1 MHRPISFGRM
11 PAMEEGSRLVA
22 VSLESMSREPCI
34 GSDGRQAQSAVIC
47 GESSTSEL
55 SFTFQTGLLNAEQ
68 IERCE
73 ALRNHGFTVVEAPK
87 DWRYGYDPPDG
98 WQEVVI
104 QEAMKRGGTILQGS
118 RGKDAMSS
126 YDAELA
132 QAVLEAV
139 NRSFPKQ
146 LDMVQL
152 KHELHPEPS
161 DHALFTAID
170 ALLIDGLIEAPHIR
184 SGMSGKR
191 ELVSVAYVRIS
202 SEGRKYLKSQA
213 QPSASSSGPVIHG
226 DQINNYGQVGAIGR
240 YSQGVVNV
248 QGRWKEIERD
258 TDLHVLAI
266 ELERLRTEYRK
277 VASSRED
284 DKQVALLGNAAEEAE
299 KGIGGGLATILS
311 KAGTGVLKVAKD
323 IGTDVAAK
331 VIVELLKAG

>member
-1 MHRPISFGRM
+1 
-11 PAMEEGSRLVA
+11 MEEGSRLVA
-22 VSLESMSREPCI
+22 VSLESMSREPYI
-34 GSDGRQAQSAVIC
+34 GPDGRLAQRAVIC
-47 GESSTSEL
+47 GESSTSDL
-55 SFTFQTGLLNAEQ
+55 SFTFQTGLLNGEQ

-73 ALRNHGFTVVEAPK
+73 ALRKHGFTVVEAPK
-87 DWRYGYDPPDG
+87 DWRYGYGSPDG

-104 QEAMKRGGTILQGS
+104 QEAMKRVGTVLEGS

-146 LDMVQL
+146 LNMVQL

-170 ALLIDGLIEAPHIR
+170 ALLIDGLIEAPHVR

-191 ELVSVAYVRIS
+191 ELLSVAYVRIC
-202 SEGRKYLKSQA
+202 SEGRKYLKSQT
-213 QPSASSSGPVIHG
+213 QPLAPSTGPVFHG

-240 YSQGVVNV
+240 HSQGVVNV
-248 QGRWKEIERD
+248 QERWKGIEQD
-258 TDLHVLAI
+258 TDLKVLAV

-299 KGIGGGLATILS
+299 KGNGGGVATILS

-331 VIVELLKAG
+331 VIVELMKAG

>member
-1 MHRPISFGRM
+1 
-11 PAMEEGSRLVA
+11 MEEDSRLVA
-22 VSLESMSREPCI
+22 VSLESMSREPYI
-34 GSDGRQAQSAVIC
+34 GPDGKLARSAVIC
-47 GESSTSEL
+47 GKSSTEEL

-73 ALRNHGFTVVEAPK
+73 ALTSHGFTVVKAPSN
-87 DWRYGYDPPDG
+87 WRYGYNFPGG

-104 QEAMKRGGTILQGS
+104 QEAMKQVGTILQDS
-118 RGKDAMSS
+118 KRKDVMSG

-146 LDMVQL
+146 LDMVEL
-152 KHELHPEPS
+152 KYELHPEPS

-191 ELVSVAYVRIS
+191 ELLRVAYVRIS

-213 QPSASSSGPVIHG
+213 QPSAPSTGPVFHG
-226 DQINNYGQVGAIGR
+226 DQIINYGLVGAIGR
-240 YSQGVVNV
+240 HSRGVVNV
-248 QGRWKEIERD
+248 QERWKGIEQD
-258 TDLHVLAI
+258 TDLKVLAV

-299 KGIGGGLATILS
+299 KGNGGGLATILS
-311 KAGTGVLKVAKD
+311 KAGTGVLKVARD

-331 VIVELLKAG
+331 VIVELMKAG